1 MSYSIVQNLWI
12 PTFMLCKSANPGWVD
27 VPAVNSMHKTSS
39 DDGNKKRIGPSRI
52 LKNRNVSAF
61 SAVGQLMSWDTLG
74 WTSWGVL
81 TTYASINILGNPHHC
96 RLGLWKPSPRW
107 PWIRLTQWVGFVDGV
122 ICFVTPQRTR
132 NIVYDYHQLVNLGS
146 ILCWNVVWL
155 YMLSH
160 CNTQLKAASADTPPK
175 IFPSAILISRNAAS
189 TVLSQPSIQS

>member
-1 MSYSIVQNLWI
+1 MLTSYLKFGLADNVLQYCSKFVDSYFHVVQVR
-12 PTFMLCKSANPGWVD
+12 NPGWVD

-52 LKNRNVSAF
+52 LKNRNASAF

-122 ICFVTPQRTR
+122 ICFATPQRTR

-146 ILCWNVVWL
+146 ILCWNVV
-155 YMLSH
+155 
-160 CNTQLKAASADTPPK
+160 
-175 IFPSAILISRNAAS
+175 
-189 TVLSQPSIQS
+189 